1 MPIGSILLGI
11 ALAVLVAPFV
21 AAPFVKRPRRKE
33 PAQEQRESAEQAR
46 PDALLALRDLD
57 FDFRTGK
64 IAEED
69 YAPLRGRL
77 MADAAAALQADA
89 ASQSGLDAE
98 IEAAVRAAR
107 EKKRDGSACP
117 TCGAT
122 AHAGSK
128 FCPNCGATL
137 AAPCPKCHGA
147 IKTADKYCA
156 HCGASLKLESVPAS

>member
-21 AAPFVKRPRRKE
+21 AAPFFKHTQRKE
-33 PAQEQRESAEQAR
+33 PAQEHRRSALQAR

-69 YAPLRGRL
+69 YSPLRGRL
-77 MADAAAALQADA
+77 VAEAAAALQADA

-107 EKKRDGSACP
+107 AKRRDGSACSK
-117 TCGAT
+117 CGAP
-122 AHAGSK
+122 AHAGDK
-128 FCPNCGATL
+128 FCPNCGVTL
-137 AAPCPKCHGA
+137 AASCPKCHGA
-147 IKTADKYCA
+147 IKTGDKFCA
-156 HCGASLKLESVPAS
+156 HCGATLQLKKVPAS

>member
-1 MPIGSILLGI
+1 MPIGSILLGV

-33 PAQEQRESAEQAR
+33 PAQEQRESAEPER

-77 MADAAAALQADA
+77 MAEAAAALQADA

-117 TCGAT
+117 KCGAT
-122 AHAGSK
+122 AHAGDK
-128 FCPNCGATL
+128 FCLGCGATL
-137 AAPCPKCHGA
+137 AASCPKCHGA
-147 IKTADKYCA
+147 IKTGDKFCA
-156 HCGASLKLESVPAS
+156 HCGAPLQLEKVPAS